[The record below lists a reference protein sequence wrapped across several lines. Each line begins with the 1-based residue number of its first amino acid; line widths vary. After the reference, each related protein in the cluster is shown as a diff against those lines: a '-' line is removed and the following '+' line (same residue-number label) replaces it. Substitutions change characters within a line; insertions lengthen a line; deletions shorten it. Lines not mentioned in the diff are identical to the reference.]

1 MTRHQESGA
10 KHLRFKWLGWR
21 ERSRN
26 LVIKPQRPQLI
37 YLSINCRRQAHNNLM
52 IAQSYGIPLTTRN
65 CDAKEKA
72 LAFSWNKQMP
82 AQTFQM
88 QALETFLNMDG
99 SKVHATKR
107 LAILRCILHVN
118 RKRLLSSTQ
127 FLCLAFGTALLQ
139 STCVRLEETRVSLL
153 DKSRA
158 CTCVQ

>member
-52 IAQSYGIPLTTRN
+52 IAQSYGIPLTTRH
-65 CDAKEKA
+65 CDAREKA

-88 QALETFLNMDG
+88 QALENVFKYGRFKGARHKKISNTPLHSSRKQKTASEFY
-99 SKVHATKR
+99 
-107 LAILRCILHVN
+107 AIPLPRVWHGTVAKHLR
-118 RKRLLSSTQ
+118 T
-127 FLCLAFGTALLQ
+127 
-139 STCVRLEETRVSLL
+139 
-153 DKSRA
+153 SRRDSGVA
-158 CTCVQ
+158 S